1 MSETIEKI
9 SDNYKLTQNKIK
21 EIIDYI
27 LKYKYIKV
35 IHFQDFKELFTTIQE
50 KFEINLIEKFKEKRR
65 DIFEN
70 SI

>member
-1 MSETIEKI
+1 MAETIEKI
-9 SDNYKLTQNKIK
+9 SDNYKLTQSKIND
-21 EIIDYI
+21 IIDYI